1 MNYTATDALLAN
13 NNNKRTNT
21 NKTQQHIGVTDG
33 GRTTHPEVTTDAKN
47 TMVLLLKVPHQQ
59 HLVQHV
65 LLSFT

>member
-1 MNYTATDALLAN
+1 MNDTAVDALLAN
-13 NNNKRTNT
+13 NNNKTTNT
-21 NKTQQHIGVTDG
+21 NNTQQHIGVTDG
-33 GRTTHPEVTTDAKN
+33 GRTNHPEVKTEAKN

>member
-1 MNYTATDALLAN
+1 MNDTAVDALLAN

-21 NKTQQHIGVTDG
+21 NNTQQDIGVTDG
-33 GRTTHPEVTTDAKN
+33 DRTTHPEVTTDAKN
-47 TMVLLLKVPHQQ
+47 NIVLLLKVPHQQ